1 MITEIGD
8 YAFKNCG
15 LKSVYAYTVVP
26 VQINQNTFDYKGV
39 DLYAPDNSFYAYY
52 LNTQWSQF
60 QDVKEFE
67 AKYLAWYTPRN
78 IDVEINTSCPIKN
91 QDDNDAA
98 EGNMEPGSGLI
109 FVGDGEQLVKKLIL
123 NWQHG
128 ANYPSLI
135 ENGNLNVDELAFIL
149 NVYPGR
155 WYFFSFPFDVKL
167 NDIKLNGGKWVWRYY
182 DAETRAAN
190 GSGGW
195 KNVEGNVLKANQ
207 GYIFQSNTAGDLE
220 LPVGNPDYTQQ
231 ANSDEKEIDLQT
243 INARNPQDA
252 SWNFVGNPNLSYYG
266 LDDMAETFDA
276 PITVWDQEQQ
286 TYTAVVPGDDDYD
299 FHPFEAYFVQT
310 PDNASSLTFENDKRA
325 TYSQTEKK
333 TANRAR
339 RRAAMTVNE
348 NRLLVN
354 LTLSDGNTID
364 KTRVIFNDENQMT
377 YEAGR
382 DANKF
387 MSMANVPQLYTLDA
401 QDVKY
406 SVNNRP
412 NGTREVRVGF
422 VANAEGTYTIAADR
436 MDCRMAL
443 KDNLTGTV
451 HQLDGESYSFY
462 SEAGTFDNRFTL
474 VPGSEATAIT
484 AKSIDG
490 LNMAAIDGGLAVSG
504 AYGETLNV
512 YKTNGVKA
520 ASLQGTGT
528 VKLASGTYIVS
539 YAGKTAKIMVK

>member
-1 MITEIGD
+1 
-8 YAFKNCG
+8 
-15 LKSVYAYTVVP
+15 
-26 VQINQNTFDYKGV
+26 
-39 DLYAPDNSFYAYY
+39 
-52 LNTQWSQF
+52 
-60 QDVKEFE
+60 
-67 AKYLAWYTPRN
+67 
-78 IDVEINTSCPIKN
+78 
-91 QDDNDAA
+91 
-98 EGNMEPGSGLI
+98 
-109 FVGDGEQLVKKLIL
+109 
-123 NWQHG
+123 
-128 ANYPSLI
+128 
-135 ENGNLNVDELAFIL
+135 
-149 NVYPGR
+149 
-155 WYFFSFPFDVKL
+155 
-167 NDIKLNGGKWVWRYY
+167 
-182 DAETRAAN
+182 
-190 GSGGW
+190 
-195 KNVEGNVLKANQ
+195 
-207 GYIFQSNTAGDLE
+207 
-220 LPVGNPDYTQQ
+220 
-231 ANSDEKEIDLQT
+231 
-243 INARNPQDA
+243 
-252 SWNFVGNPNLSYYG
+252 
-266 LDDMAETFDA
+266 
-276 PITVWDQEQQ
+276 
-286 TYTAVVPGDDDYD
+286 
-299 FHPFEAYFVQT
+299 
-310 PDNASSLTFENDKRA
+310 
-325 TYSQTEKK
+325 
-333 TANRAR
+333 
-339 RRAAMTVNE
+339 
-348 NRLLVN
+348 
-354 LTLSDGNTID
+354 
-364 KTRVIFNDENQMT
+364 MT

-412 NGTREVRVGF
+412 NGNREVRVGF